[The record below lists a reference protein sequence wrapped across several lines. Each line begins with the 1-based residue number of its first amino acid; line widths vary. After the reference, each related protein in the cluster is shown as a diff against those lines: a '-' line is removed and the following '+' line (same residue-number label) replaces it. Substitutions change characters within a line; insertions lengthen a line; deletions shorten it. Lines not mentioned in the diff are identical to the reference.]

1 MKSSILFISLV
12 ISVSSAHATIY
23 KSVDAQGNV
32 VFSDQPGGNA
42 QPLKLPPV
50 PTYSPP
56 PMPASVT
63 TETTPIKLPP
73 TPGYEQFAV
82 VAPGQ
87 DQAFW
92 DNAGDVEVR
101 VSLQPALMT
110 AAGHRLVFYL
120 DGVAGGEPAEDTSTV
135 FHNVD
140 RGQHT
145 VSAAV
150 IDATGKTIQTTE
162 KVRFQLHRLSL
173 NAPLRNNSPPPTP
186 KPNPKPAP

>member
-1 MKSSILFISLV
+1 MNTSILFISV
-12 ISVSSAHATIY
+12 IISVSSAHAAIY
-23 KSVDAQGNV
+23 RSVDAQGNP
-32 VFSDQPGGNA
+32 VFSDQPSGDA

-50 PTYSPP
+50 TTYSPP
-56 PMPASVT
+56 PKPAAVTSGSTSVT
-63 TETTPIKLPP
+63 LPP
-73 TPGYEQFAV
+73 APGYQQFAV

-101 VSLQPALMT
+101 VSLQPALMA

-120 DGVAGGEPAEDTSTV
+120 DGVAGGAPVEDSSTV

-145 VSAAV
+145 VSAAI
-150 IDATGKTIQTTE
+150 IDATGQTVQTTE

-173 NAPLRNNSPPPTP
+173 NSPLRNNSPPPTP